1 MGGVGFGV
9 RWHSCLLTWVMR
21 ATKLLCGILLLK
33 NVLFSLSEDMTEL
46 QV

>member
-1 MGGVGFGV
+1 MTNNAMINFCVE
-9 RWHSCLLTWVMR
+9 LVMR

-33 NVLFSLSEDMTEL
+33 NVLFSLSEDTTEL